1 MDVTIR
7 LSGKRAENTERWGAG
22 AITLPLEEYLK
33 YVVPSE
39 IGASAPLEAQKAQAV
54 ASRSYISAIIKG
66 GATPDD
72 TAQYQAFKYRADS
85 AIKRS
90 IQAVNETAGEVLLYG
105 GHVVNAWYTA
115 SNGGHTRSSKEVW
128 GGERAWAIAQPDP
141 WDAAVGKPLNGH
153 GVGMSQEGAKY
164 AAKQGIG
171 YRAILEFYYPNTII
185 SQIPDGDAQQI
196 AIKQAAAKQAA
207 TASAAGKPNTT
218 QPSASDGSSTLPKP
232 PWTGVVKTIMGKGVS
247 MWRST
252 AKEDA
257 DRITDIPESAL
268 VTVIGDETGTGSF
281 LTAQYNG
288 FKGLVDT
295 KYLVDRASI
304 PVKSEP
310 AELKNKA

>member
-7 LSGKRAENTERWGAG
+7 LSGKRKENTERWGAG
-22 AITLPLEEYLK
+22 TVTLPLEEYLK
-33 YVVPSE
+33 YVVPNE

-54 ASRSYISAIIKG
+54 ASRSYIAAIIKG

-72 TAQYQAFKYRADS
+72 TAQYQAFKYLADS

-90 IQAVNETAGEVLLYG
+90 IQAVDETAGEVLLYG
-105 GHVVNAWYTA
+105 GHVANAWYTA

-128 GGERAWAIAQPDP
+128 GGERAWAISQPDP

-171 YRAILEFYYPNTII
+171 YRDILAFYYPNTII

-196 AIKQAAAKQAA
+196 AVKQAAAQQAA
-207 TASAAGKPNTT
+207 ATPAAGKPPTI
-218 QPSASDGSSTLPKP
+218 QPPAPDGSSAPPKP
-232 PWTGVVKTIMGKGVS
+232 PWTGVVKTVMGKGVG

-257 DRITDIPESAL
+257 DKITDIPESAL

-281 LTAQYNG
+281 RTAQYNG

-295 KYLVDRASI
+295 KYLVGRAA
-304 PVKSEP
+304 VP
-310 AELKNKA
+310 AESNPAGMKNKA